1 MVAEM
6 IVADNVVA
14 TVVEIVAETAEAIVL
29 DKVAV
34 AVAEQIWYPFMH
46 LKPNNKVLL
55 CARGGCYD

>member
-34 AVAEQIWYPFMH
+34 AEQIWYPFMH

-55 CARGGCYD
+55 CARGCYD